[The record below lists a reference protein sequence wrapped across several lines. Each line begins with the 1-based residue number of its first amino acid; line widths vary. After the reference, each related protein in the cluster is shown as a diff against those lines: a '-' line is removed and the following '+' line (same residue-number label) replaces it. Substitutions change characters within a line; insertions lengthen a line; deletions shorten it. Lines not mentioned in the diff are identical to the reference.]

1 MTEFIKQDFVIEKI
15 ELACLVEEGKA
26 APIHKNRKNHGL
38 AFFCGGEA
46 ILTFENK
53 KIKASKNTLVYFP
66 KGSDYT
72 VRETV
77 PCTCYAINFQMQT
90 DRFFE
95 PFSFLIKNSDVY
107 LQSFKESQKI
117 WTKKSN
123 GYSARIKSE
132 LYNILYH
139 LQTECELPY
148 ANTSAIEPAVSYI
161 HSHYDKEMIS
171 VTELAEL
178 CGVSPVYLRTLFLRR
193 FALSPIRYINRLK
206 MTRAEELL
214 SSQMYSVSDACF
226 LSGFRDES
234 YFSREFKKYFGVTPS
249 EYVKS
254 SRL

>member
-1 MTEFIKQDFVIEKI
+1 MIDFIKQDFMIEKI
-15 ELACLVEEGKA
+15 ELACMVAEGKA
-26 APIHKNRKNHGL
+26 APVHKNRKNHGL
-38 AFFCGGEA
+38 AFFRDGEA

-53 KIKASKNTLVYFP
+53 KIKAVKNTLVYFP

-77 PCTCYAINFQMQT
+77 PCTCYAINFQMKT
-90 DRFFE
+90 EREFE
-95 PFSFLIKNSDVY
+95 PFSLQLKNADAY
-107 LQSFKESQKI
+107 LQSFKESQRI
-117 WTKKSN
+117 WTKKSP
-123 GYSARIKSE
+123 GYSTKIKSE

-139 LQTECELPY
+139 LQTEWELPY
-148 ANTSAIEPAVSYI
+148 ANTSVIEPAVAYI
-161 HSHYDKEMIS
+161 HSNYDKEMIS
-171 VTELAEL
+171 VSHLAEL
-178 CGVSPVYLRTLFLRR
+178 CGVSQVYLRNLFVRR

-214 SSQMYSVSDACF
+214 SSQMYGVSDVCF